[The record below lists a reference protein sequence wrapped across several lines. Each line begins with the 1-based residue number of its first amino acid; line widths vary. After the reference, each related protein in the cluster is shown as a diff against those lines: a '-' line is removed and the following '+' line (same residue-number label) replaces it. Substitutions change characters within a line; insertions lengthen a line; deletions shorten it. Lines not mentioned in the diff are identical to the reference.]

1 MSRVAFTVMLKFEH
15 LIDTFEQCL
24 QEVDQ
29 LDHSLGMKE
38 MLADIKQ
45 DECFISL
52 GQLWLQ
58 ASKIRIWIV
67 EKKNNLSEKIEKTER
82 ESYVKGK
89 KEAVKEG
96 DEEQEYKMTEEDKSE
111 VQRLVFEKLDK
122 ELSDIFMKITQK
134 AEYLLKMQVPPKM
147 TQSDEQDAVLS

>member
-1 MSRVAFTVMLKFEH
+1 MSRVAFTVMLKYEH
-15 LIDTFEQCL
+15 LTDAFEQCL

-29 LDHSLGMKE
+29 LDHSLELKE

-52 GQLWLQ
+52 GQLWVQ

-82 ESYVKGK
+82 DQYVKGK

-96 DEEQEYKMTEEDKSE
+96 DEELEYKMTEEDK
-111 VQRLVFEKLDK
+111 
-122 ELSDIFMKITQK
+122 
-134 AEYLLKMQVPPKM
+134 
-147 TQSDEQDAVLS
+147 